1 MGKPKVF
8 VTRLIPEEGLAL
20 IREYCDADIWPAELP
35 PARRELLERVRG
47 VDGILS
53 LLTETIDAE
62 VMDTAGPQLRVVSN
76 FAVGVDNI
84 DLAEAI
90 RRKIPVGHTP
100 GVLTETTADL
110 AFALMLT
117 AARRIVEG
125 VRYVQ
130 AGQWKTWGPM
140 LLLGQDVAGA
150 TLGIIG
156 FGRIGKA
163 MARRARGF
171 DMRILYYDPYCREDP
186 AAQELGA
193 QCVDLETLLRESDFI
208 TIHVPLTPQT
218 RHMID
223 DQAFALMK
231 PTAVLVNAARG
242 PIVDPE
248 ALYRALKARRIFAA
262 ALDVTEPEPLPADSP
277 LLTLDNLIVVP
288 HIGSASVV
296 TRGKMARMAAE
307 NLLAGLRGERLPY
320 CANPEVYETG
330 TPAA

>member
-20 IREYCDADIWPAELP
+20 IREYCDADIWPAEPP

-53 LLTETIDAE
+53 LLTETINAE

-84 DLAEAI
+84 DLTEAT
-90 RRKIPVGHTP
+90 RRKIPIGHTP

-110 AFALMLT
+110 AFALMLA

-130 AGQWKTWGPM
+130 AGRWKTWGPM

-171 DMRILYYDPYCREDP
+171 DMHILYYDPYCREDP
-186 AAQELGA
+186 TAQELGA
-193 QCVDLETLLRESDFI
+193 QCVDMESLLRESDFI

-223 DQAFALMK
+223 ERAFALMK
-231 PTAVLVNAARG
+231 PTAVLVNTARG

-248 ALYRALKARRIFAA
+248 ALYRALKERRIFAA